1 MQRKIR
7 KKKTKKDVI
16 EIRMLEQFD
25 LTSRLKA
32 KTVAC
37 KKNEAQIQ
45 RLHHYLKKE
54 KQCQTK

>member
-1 MQRKIR
+1 
-7 KKKTKKDVI
+7 
-16 EIRMLEQFD
+16 MLEQFD